1 MGRLHYDGHGNTDK
15 LADQTLSYDA
25 ADRHVKTVI
34 DGGPTVSYV
43 WGPGGDIV
51 SRTSSTGEASRFGS
65 GLVLN
70 GSNGFVQSTVGLPG
84 GASMIVTST
93 GVSGATWS
101 YPNVH
106 GDVVVTTDGA
116 GARTGAFRYDPFG
129 QPIDPIT
136 GRIGTMAADEAVP
149 DTIKNSDADYAW
161 VGANSKLY
169 EHAGSIATIEMG
181 ARQYVASLGRF
192 LEVDPVEGGVTNA
205 YDYPADPI
213 NEFDLAGTCK
223 KLGGAAEAALE
234 TTFAQ
239 AGVEPESAI
248 GGRTGCGHS
257 LRRRVRSALRRR
269 REGSLRR

>member
-1 MGRLHYDGHGNTDK
+1 MRVYRLVSSSQMAPLPAGSTLIAGGGLSTVGGSLHYDGHGNTDK

-25 ADRHVKTVI
+25 ADRHVKTVT
-34 DGGPTVSYV
+34 DGGPTLSYV

-51 SRTSSTGEASRFGS
+51 SRTSSTGEVSRFGS

-70 GSNGFVQSTVGLPG
+70 GSNGFVQATVGLPG
-84 GASMIVTST
+84 GASMIVAPT
-93 GVSGATWS
+93 GVSGASWS

-161 VGANSKLY
+161 LGGNFQSTGMAAAFRNSGAIDDRVSFSNN
-169 EHAGSIATIEMG
+169 GMTATI
-181 ARQYVASLGRF
+181 RF
-192 LEVDPVEGGVTNA
+192 
-205 YDYPADPI
+205 
-213 NEFDLAGTCK
+213 
-223 KLGGAAEAALE
+223 
-234 TTFAQ
+234 
-239 AGVEPESAI
+239 
-248 GGRTGCGHS
+248 
-257 LRRRVRSALRRR
+257 RRRKGTR
-269 REGSLRR
+269 